1 MGDFVFE
8 IRNRE
13 SENFKNQILESS
25 RFQGSLLGHGQMVL
39 GIPAGPE
46 TQGNPIYI
54 SFMSDNKMSD
64 VIIFKINRTI
74 ELMNFHSFRASSN

>member
-1 MGDFVFE
+1 VGDFVFE

-46 TQGNPIYI
+46 TQGNP
-54 SFMSDNKMSD
+54 
-64 VIIFKINRTI
+64 VG
-74 ELMNFHSFRASSN
+74 

>member
-1 MGDFVFE
+1 MGILGGRFCLRSGTERVC
-8 IRNRE
+8 
-13 SENFKNQILESS
+13 ENFKNQILESS

-54 SFMSDNKMSD
+54 IY
-64 VIIFKINRTI
+64 VR
-74 ELMNFHSFRASSN
+74 